1 MSGDCTRNAES
12 EKSARALFKAYMY
25 GAAKIRLRKL
35 GEARTGLKF
44 CLPS

>member
-1 MSGDCTRNAES
+1 MSGDCTLNAEG
-12 EKSARALFKAYMY
+12 EKSARALFKSYLY
-25 GAAKIRLRKL
+25 GDAKIRMRKS